1 MMRKWFMLCSAAVL
15 IILAGCSEE
24 EPVAGDGEAPA
35 EKEEETQAAE
45 EVFAEAKQAA
55 EGVESMEGS
64 SQFTMSED
72 VDVLEMDRTGEIILD
87 PLRLYHQVSFSEL
100 GEAEEIEFY
109 LDGEEMYLLE
119 PVSKEWI
126 QTDMPAEV
134 EQFLG
139 MFIIRE
145 PMENLALIEDAVD
158 KMDVEEIE
166 ETYVL
171 SLKTDEKEFRPVI
184 VEMLYAEIGESSP
197 DSEEFQDV
205 LTGEEGEASLDYELT
220 LNKETYDVETIT
232 FEIELHDNQGEL
244 HGQATSETEYTGINT
259 VDSIELPESIEL
271 DPNDL

>member
-171 SLKTDEKEFRPVI
+171 SL
-184 VEMLYAEIGESSP
+184 
-197 DSEEFQDV
+197 
-205 LTGEEGEASLDYELT
+205 
-220 LNKETYDVETIT
+220 
-232 FEIELHDNQGEL
+232 
-244 HGQATSETEYTGINT
+244 
-259 VDSIELPESIEL
+259 
-271 DPNDL
+271 